1 MGGVVIVDDYGLDG
15 CRLAIE
21 DYFSGYKY
29 PDMILVDDHV
39 YYFVKDVEVEKKT
52 IIKSK

>member
-29 PDMILVDDHV
+29 PDMILVDGHV
-39 YYFVKDVEVEKKT
+39 YYFVKDVEVEKKVNPF
-52 IIKSK
+52 